1 MINFWERIT
10 GRSRIKVLEE
20 KLVSQALLYAEAAD
34 DILVLS
40 DELIKV
46 REAFAIASKENTDL
60 EFKKQIERNKFQIL
74 YCYVNRIAS
83 AIAGEEVVIPIAE
96 DVATDI
102 ALNRVIESARQQN
115 NLLLISRVRIAKLEV
130 TIANAENII
139 SEIPSDGA
147 IE

>member
-1 MINFWERIT
+1 MINFLERIT

-83 AIAGEEVVIPIAE
+83 AIAGEEVVIPIVE

-102 ALNRVIESARQQN
+102 ALNRLIESARQQN